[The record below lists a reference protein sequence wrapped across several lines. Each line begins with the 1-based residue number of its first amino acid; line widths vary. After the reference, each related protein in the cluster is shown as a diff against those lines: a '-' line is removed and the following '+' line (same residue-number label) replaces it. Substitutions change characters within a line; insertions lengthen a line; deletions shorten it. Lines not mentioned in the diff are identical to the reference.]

1 MTKLSSVNLIS
12 GNVSQNKVGEDIAVG
27 DVVCI
32 VDSII
37 YKADA
42 RYKSRAAPAGIAV
55 MDASVGGVCVYAVRD
70 AVIVTSE
77 EFATQDSRLYVHTS
91 GEVSFFASITDGSF
105 LSVVGVPDSSPSKM
119 RLVLEAP
126 VSVKNPCWPD
136 DVEVPDAPVVTSEQ
150 VEDSIVLSWDAS
162 TSSCAVQEYRVYEF
176 NGAAYVLAYTTTST
190 TQEIDSLSYGTTY
203 SYKVS
208 AVNYNGES
216 SLSNQVDVALLPPED
231 PIDG

>member
-1 MTKLSSVNLIS
+1 MTKLTSVNLIS

-42 RYKSRAAPAGIAV
+42 RYKSRATPAGIAV
-55 MDASVGGVCVYAVRD
+55 MDASVGGLCVYAVRD
-70 AVIVTSE
+70 AVIITSQ
-77 EFATQDSRLYVHTS
+77 EFATQDARLYVHTE
-91 GEVSFFASITDGSF
+91 GEVSFFDSITDGSF
-105 LSVVGVPDSSPSKM
+105 LSVVSVPDSSPSKM
-119 RLVLEAP
+119 RLVLESP

-136 DVEVPDAPVVTSEQ
+136 NVKVPDAPVVTSEQ
-150 VEDSIVLSWDAS
+150 IEQTIILSWPES
-162 TSSCAVQEYRVYEF
+162 TSPCAVQEYRVYEF
-176 NGAAYVLAYTTTST
+176 NGAAYVLAHTTTSI

-216 SLSNQVDVALLPPED
+216 VLSNQVDVSLLPPEN